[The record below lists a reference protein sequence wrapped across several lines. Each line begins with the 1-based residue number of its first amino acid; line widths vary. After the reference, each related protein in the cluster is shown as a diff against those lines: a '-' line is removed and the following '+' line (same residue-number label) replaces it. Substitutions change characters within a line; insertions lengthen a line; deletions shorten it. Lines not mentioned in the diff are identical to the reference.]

1 MLIQKIKKKFHTKCY
16 FILFS
21 EQLFPDVG
29 LRPVKATAKSDPRP
43 PQPYFECLLPLM
55 DGYNFGTSVNY

>member
-29 LRPVKATAKSDPRP
+29 LRPVKATAKRDPRP
-43 PQPYFECLLPLM
+43 PPALF
-55 DGYNFGTSVNY
+55 